1 MEELADDVLLQL
13 VHLGN
18 ESALG
23 ALYDRY
29 GKLAYSLAYR
39 ILGDVQAAE
48 DAVQEAFINIWRRA
62 GSFSSNRG
70 TARTWI
76 MAVVHH
82 RSIDIGRR
90 RRGLTPRELPLE
102 TVQLP
107 EDPRDTWSEVSNTLD
122 RELLVRCLE
131 QIPEPQ
137 REAIQL
143 AYFEGYTQ
151 REIAELKGIPLGTVK
166 GRIRIGMAKL
176 RGQLQEMGLGG
187 STDEPR

>member
-23 ALYDRY
+23 TLYDRY
-29 GKLAYSLAYR
+29 GKLAFSLAYR
-39 ILGDVQAAE
+39 MLGDIQAAE

-102 TVQLP
+102 IAQLP
-107 EDPRDTWSEVSNTLD
+107 EDPLDIWSEVSNTLD
-122 RELLVRCLE
+122 RELLSGCLE
-131 QIPEPQ
+131 RIPEKQ
-137 REAIQL
+137 REVIQL
-143 AYFEGYTQ
+143 AFFEGYTQ

-166 GRIRIGMAKL
+166 GRIRIGMEKL
-176 RGQLQEMGLGG
+176 RSLLQEMGLGG
-187 STDEPR
+187 SRDEPR

>member
-1 MEELADDVLLQL
+1 MEELTDEVLLQL
-13 VHLGN
+13 LQVGN

-29 GKLAYSLAYR
+29 GKSAYSLAFR
-39 ILGDVQAAE
+39 MLGDVHAAE

-62 GSFSSNRG
+62 GSFSTARG

-82 RSIDIGRR
+82 RSIDIGRK
-90 RRGLTPRELPLE
+90 RRGIAPRELPLE
-102 TVQLP
+102 FERLP
-107 EDPRDTWSEVSNTLD
+107 ENPSDTWSEVSNTLD
-122 RELLVRCLE
+122 GELLKRCLE
-131 QIPEPQ
+131 QIPEDQ
-137 REAIQL
+137 RIAIEL

-151 REIAELKGIPLGTVK
+151 REISELKGIPLGTVK

-176 RGQLQEMGLGG
+176 REILQELGLGG
-187 STDEPR
+187 STDEP

>member
-1 MEELADDVLLQL
+1 MEELTDEVLLQL
-13 VHLGN
+13 LHVGN

-29 GKLAYSLAYR
+29 GKQAYSLAFR
-39 ILGDVQAAE
+39 MLGDVHAAE

-62 GSFSSNRG
+62 GSFSSTRG

-82 RSIDIGRR
+82 RTIDIGRK
-90 RRGLTPRELPLE
+90 RRGIAPRELPLE
-102 TVQLP
+102 LERLP
-107 EDPRDTWSEVSNTLD
+107 EAVGDTWTEVSNTLD
-122 RELLVRCLE
+122 RELLRRCLRM
-131 QIPEPQ
+131 IPDDQ
-137 REAIQL
+137 REAIEL

-151 REIAELKGIPLGTVK
+151 REISELKGIPLGTVK

-176 RGQLQEMGLGG
+176 RGILQEMGLGG

>member
-1 MEELADDVLLQL
+1 MEELTDEVLLQL
-13 VHLGN
+13 LHVGN

-29 GKLAYSLAYR
+29 GKQAYSLAFR
-39 ILGDVQAAE
+39 MLGDVHAAE

-62 GSFSSNRG
+62 GSFSSTRG

-82 RSIDIGRR
+82 RTIDIGRK
-90 RRGLTPRELPLE
+90 RRGIAPRELPLE
-102 TVQLP
+102 LERLP
-107 EDPRDTWSEVSNTLD
+107 EAVGDTWTEVSNTLD
-122 RELLVRCLE
+122 SELLRRCLRM
-131 QIPEPQ
+131 IPDDQ
-137 REAIQL
+137 REAIEL

-151 REIAELKGIPLGTVK
+151 REISELKGIPLGTVK

-176 RGQLQEMGLGG
+176 RGILQELGLGG

>member
-1 MEELADDVLLQL
+1 MEELTDDVLLQL
-13 VHLGN
+13 VRLGN

-39 ILGDVQAAE
+39 ILGDIHAAE
-48 DAVQEAFINIWRRA
+48 DAVQEAYINIWRRA
-62 GSFSSNRG
+62 GSFSTTRG

-90 RRGLTPRELPLE
+90 RRGMTPRELPLE
-102 TVQLP
+102 IAQLP
-107 EDPRDTWSEVSNTLD
+107 EDPHDTWSEVSNSLD
-122 RELLVRCLE
+122 RDLLNGCLE
-131 QIPEPQ
+131 HIPEPQ

-151 REIAELKGIPLGTVK
+151 REMAELKGIPLGTVK
-166 GRIRIGMAKL
+166 GRIRIGMEKL
-176 RGQLQEMGLGG
+176 RSLLQEMGLGG
-187 STDEPR
+187 SRDEPR

>member
-107 EDPRDTWSEVSNTLD
+107 EDPHDTWSEVSNTLD
-122 RELLVRCLE
+122 RELLIRCLE

>member
-13 VHLGN
+13 INLGN

-29 GKLAYSLAYR
+29 GRMAYSLAYR

-48 DAVQEAFINIWRRA
+48 DAVQEGFINVWRRA
-62 GSFSSNRG
+62 GSFSATRG
-70 TARTWI
+70 SARTWI
-76 MAVVHH
+76 LAVVHH

-102 TVQLP
+102 LAQLP
-107 EDPRDTWSEVSNTLD
+107 EHPHDTWSEVSNTLD
-122 RELLVRCLE
+122 RELLNGCLE
-131 QIPEPQ
+131 RIPEAQ
-137 REAIQL
+137 REVIRL

-151 REIAELKGIPLGTVK
+151 REIAELIGIPLGTVK

-176 RGQLQEMGLGG
+176 RSLLQEMGLGG
-187 STDEPR
+187 STNEPR